1 MSLRYRPPRTFYA
14 SLCLISQKHHTIK
27 TYLSGV
33 QYCHI
38 TSGFPDPLRNSY
50 MPRLDY
56 TLRGVKW
63 VQAQKGG
70 TQPSRLLITPLLLR
84 LMKGVW
90 APSAGQDEKMIWAA
104 CCMAF
109 FGFLRIGEM
118 TVPDGSSFD
127 PSVHLGVSDIT
138 VNNAKSP
145 SLLRVMIKQS
155 KTDSFRKGMEL
166 YIGRANSH
174 LCAP

>member
-1 MSLRYRPPRTFYA
+1 
-14 SLCLISQKHHTIK
+14 
-27 TYLSGV
+27 
-33 QYCHI
+33 
-38 TSGFPDPLRNSY
+38 
-50 MPRLDY
+50 
-56 TLRGVKW
+56 
-63 VQAQKGG
+63 
-70 TQPSRLLITPLLLR
+70 
-84 LMKGVW
+84 
-90 APSAGQDEKMIWAA
+90 MIWAA